1 MAVPL
6 LVGAVQET
14 DRLVALAA
22 EAVGAAGRSGFSFG
36 VPLPDADQVLS
47 PAVLAARTCTL

>member
-14 DRLVALAA
+14 RMLAA
-22 EAVGAAGRSGFSFG
+22 PAQATDGAAGRPGFSFG
-36 VPLPDADQVLS
+36 VPVPDGDQSPS
-47 PAVLAARTCTL
+47 PAALPARTCTL

>member
-1 MAVPL
+1 MAVPR

-22 EAVGAAGRSGFSFG
+22 ETVGTAGRPGFSSG
-36 VPLPDADQVLS
+36 VPVPEGDQGPS
-47 PAVLAARTCTL
+47 PAALPARACTL

>member
-14 DRLVALAA
+14 RMLATPA
-22 EAVGAAGRSGFSFG
+22 QATDGAAGRPGVSFG
-36 VPLPDADQVLS
+36 VPVPDGDQSPS
-47 PAVLAARTCTL
+47 PAALPARTCTL

>member
-14 DRLVALAA
+14 DRLEPLAA
-22 EAVGAAGRSGFSFG
+22 EAVGAAGRPGVSLG
-36 VPLPDADQVLS
+36 VPVPDGDQAPLPAAL
-47 PAVLAARTCTL
+47 PARTCTL